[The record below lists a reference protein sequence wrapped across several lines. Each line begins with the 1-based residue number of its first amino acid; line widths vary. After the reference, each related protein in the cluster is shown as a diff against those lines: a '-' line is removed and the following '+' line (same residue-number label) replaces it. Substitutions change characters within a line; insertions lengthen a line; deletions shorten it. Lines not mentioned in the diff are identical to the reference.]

1 MNEGKVST
9 GSQDLDAWLEGCY
22 EKGIISLLYG
32 PAASG
37 KSNCAILVACSEAAE
52 RRKQISLDSETIL
65 RNIILLNPTNFAEQK
80 KSFINLL
87 VELKRTESIS
97 LIIIDSITM
106 LYRLEFADARKE
118 GLEKVQEI
126 NSELAKE
133 MRILHEIA
141 VKKNIPVIITGQVY
155 SDFLSEEEWL
165 KGKEAGV
172 NLVGGDILK
181 YWSKAVL
188 ELQKKGNKRF
198 GVIRKHRSMPEKI
211 ISFEI
216 VNEGIKK
223 KGWF

>member
-1 MNEGKVST
+1 MKV
-9 GSQDLDAWLEGCY
+9 
-22 EKGIISLLYG
+22 
-32 PAASG
+32 
-37 KSNCAILVACSEAAE
+37 
-52 RRKQISLDSETIL
+52 
-65 RNIILLNPTNFAEQK
+65 
-80 KSFINLL
+80 
-87 VELKRTESIS
+87 
-97 LIIIDSITM
+97 LIIEDDVFFQKFYKTQ
-106 LYRLEFADARKE
+106 LEERGYQTDYAVNGKE